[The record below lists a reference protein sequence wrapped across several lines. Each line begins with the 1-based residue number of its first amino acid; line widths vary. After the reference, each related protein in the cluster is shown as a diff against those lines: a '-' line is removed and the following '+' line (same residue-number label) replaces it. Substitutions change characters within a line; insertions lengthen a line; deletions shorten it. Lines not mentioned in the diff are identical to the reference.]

1 MKIAVAGIGYVGL
14 SIAVLLAQ
22 RNEVTAVDIDS
33 SRVEKLK
40 QWISPIADEYIERFL
55 SEAKAGERKLN
66 LTATM
71 DGASAYRDSDFVIIA
86 TPTNYDPQ
94 QNFFDCSTVV
104 NDLQEFKTSCNV
116 ILANRYDSVLD
127 DVAEKVYTRDLFRR
141 D

>member
-127 DVAEKVYTRDLFRR
+127 DVAEKVYTRDLFMR

>member
-71 DGASAYRDSDFVIIA
+71 DGASAYKDSDFVIIA

-127 DVAEKVYTRDLFRR
+127 DVAEKVYTRDLFMR